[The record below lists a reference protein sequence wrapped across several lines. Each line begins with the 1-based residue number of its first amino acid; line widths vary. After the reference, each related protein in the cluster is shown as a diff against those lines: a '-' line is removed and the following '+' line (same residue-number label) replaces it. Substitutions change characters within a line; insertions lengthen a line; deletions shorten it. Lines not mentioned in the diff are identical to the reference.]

1 MRPVPSS
8 PIQEATSMRN
18 RKAERG
24 AASVGLFV
32 AIFLVLFLGYEAK
45 QFGPLLVAQ
54 FEFQDAVIEATK
66 FSAGKPADVVLN
78 DVLKKANELALPITR
93 DMVTVTRQP
102 TSTRIQVSYELAAE
116 WLPGKQYKWTVNL
129 DEQSVLF

>member
-1 MRPVPSS
+1 MRS
-8 PIQEATSMRN
+8 

-24 AASVGLFV
+24 AVSVGLIV
-32 AIFLVLFLGYEAK
+32 AIVLVLFLGYEAK

-54 FEFQDAVIEATK
+54 FEFQDSVIEATK
-66 FSAGKPADVVLN
+66 FSAGKPADKVQME
-78 DVLKKANELALPITR
+78 VLKKANELALPITR
-93 DMVTVTRQP
+93 EMIVVTRQP
-102 TSTRIQVSYELAAE
+102 TSTRIQISYELAAE